1 MLQISRRKATY
12 VRLFHLLRTAAQS
25 MIRANPTRL
34 CGSVCKRANG
44 LAYTQGKAWQPP
56 WSRFR
61 LSPPGPSHPHSLFRV
76 AATRYALDPRP
87 HPKSNGP
94 PTFRLPSCTTH
105 HARTQRANACLHAAS
120 IWFPTCSSL
129 SQYAPGSEHVPLALD
144 VRQVQRRRRL
154 DLTASGRVPGALA
167 VEAEGG
173 VGRHVHQPGRAEL
186 LHPRRCACAT
196 NASCRSASFHQA
208 SSKPQRG
215 SRCKCVCAA
224 CASARPRFCTG
235 VNGVAAGHHRRPA
248 AQIRSETYL
257 QYCHTGYTACFRMS
271 G

>member
-1 MLQISRRKATY
+1 MQI
-12 VRLFHLLRTAAQS
+12 RL
-25 MIRANPTRL
+25 
-34 CGSVCKRANG
+34 GANG

-120 IWFPTCSSL
+120 IWFPTCSSI

-173 VGRHVHQPGRAEL
+173 VGRHVHQPRRAEL
-186 LHPRRCACAT
+186 LHPRRCACVT
-196 NASCRSASFHQA
+196 NASYRWALFHQA

-257 QYCHTGYTACFRMS
+257 QYCHTGYLACFRMS